1 MLIKVISI
9 ESDYAVT
16 KKGDSY
22 KVVTVVYKNRDGK
35 VESKKL
41 MPFGDTKKTAEILGE
56 ATAGQIYE
64 VDTKKNDAGYWDW
77 LNPRVSSG
85 DMSAPPSGGA
95 AQPAS
100 RGTSSPEPS
109 RFESAEERAKKQVY
123 IVRQSSLSNAVETLA
138 VGSKTA
144 LDPKK
149 VIEVARMYEA
159 YVFDTEIAEV
169 GATKA
174 VPDLPDDDI
183 DF

>member
-64 VDTKKNDAGYWDW
+64 VDTKKNDAGFWDW

-85 DMSAPPSGGA
+85 DMSASASGA

-100 RGTSSPEPS
+100 RGASSPEPS

-144 LDPKK
+144 LDPQK
-149 VIEVARMYEA
+149 VIEVARLYEA
-159 YVFDTEIAEV
+159 YVFDTAIEEPAQ
-169 GATKA
+169 ATKA
-174 VPDLPDDDI
+174 SEFTDDDI

>member
-1 MLIKVISI
+1 MLIKVISV
-9 ESDYAVT
+9 EVDYAVA
-16 KKGDSY
+16 KNGNSY
-22 KVVTVVYKNRDGK
+22 KVVTLVYKNRDGK

-56 ATAGQIYE
+56 ATAGQVYE
-64 VDTKKNDAGYWDW
+64 VDTVKNNAGYWDW

-85 DMSAPPSGGA
+85 DGNASSSGA

-144 LDPKK
+144 LDPQK
-149 VIEVARMYEA
+149 VIEVARLYEA

-174 VPDLPDDDI
+174 VSDLPDDDI